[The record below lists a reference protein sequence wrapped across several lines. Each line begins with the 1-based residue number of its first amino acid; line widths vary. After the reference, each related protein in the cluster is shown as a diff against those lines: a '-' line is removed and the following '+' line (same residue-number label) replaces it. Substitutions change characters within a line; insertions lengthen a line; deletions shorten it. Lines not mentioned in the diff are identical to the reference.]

1 MKKNIINGL
10 LMLATGVFA
19 VSCADYNVTDD
30 FTAEPDPTITEPYKD
45 LAPVKSY
52 IDRSKNPNM
61 SLGVTLKVTDYNKQ
75 ALAHAAAMTNFDNL
89 AFGTSLMSG
98 KIVNAK
104 GVMNFLDMKDLLDHV
119 EEIGGDVFGSPIVA
133 NANQADEWLNT
144 LTAPIEIAVDP
155 IQDKYVDYTTMET
168 FTGTAKKGK
177 PSIVKNFDGT
187 DNALKLPKRSKV
199 YIVEDFD
206 IDLLGTY
213 TVTFY
218 AKVDKDETVVCTF
231 SDNKI
236 QEGKG
241 DKLYELK
248 KGKWVK
254 VVVEATPAEG
264 ATAGYLMVEGNLN
277 SDVYIKNVSVVHTPD
292 NHRPQTA
299 QELNDTLNYALN
311 AWCDGLMKIN
321 AGRIK
326 SFDLIDEAL
335 DTKAELENGMLDLKH
350 STEKIFWQDVF
361 GSENYAKAV
370 SDAAIK
376 AFTNRNGDPAQLKFF
391 ISETGLADQKRFE
404 SLKYW
409 IGVWDAK
416 GAKIDGINAKLNL
429 SYSEDAATQAETVAA
444 FDKLLEN
451 LVSTGKL
458 IRLSNF
464 DITYKDADQKRFES
478 LKYWIGVWDA
488 KGAKIDGINAKLNL
502 SYSED
507 AATQAETVAAFDKLL
522 ENLVSTGKLIRLSN
536 FDITYKDAT
545 GANVSAK
552 DITEEQRQ
560 KLADFYAYV
569 IKSYM
574 SKIPSDKQAGLCK
587 GNMVDTSDPVG
598 LWSVDSNSKDWV
610 RTATYKAFCDA
621 LSGN

>member
-1 MKKNIINGL
+1 MIMKKNIINGL

-30 FTAEPDPTITEPYKD
+30 FTTEPDPTITEPYKD

-168 FTGTAKKGK
+168 FTGTAKRGK
-177 PSIVKNFDGT
+177 PSIVKNYDGT

-464 DITYKDADQKRFES
+464 DITYKDA
-478 LKYWIGVWDA
+478 
-488 KGAKIDGINAKLNL
+488 
-502 SYSED
+502 
-507 AATQAETVAAFDKLL
+507 
-522 ENLVSTGKLIRLSN
+522 
-536 FDITYKDAT
+536 T

-560 KLADFYAYV
+560 KLADFNAYV

>member
-30 FTAEPDPTITEPYKD
+30 FAAEPDPTITEPYKEY
-45 LAPVKSY
+45 APVKSY

-98 KIVNAK
+98 KIVHAK

-168 FTGTAKKGK
+168 FTGTAKRGK
-177 PSIVKNFDGT
+177 PSIVKNYDGT

-464 DITYKDADQKRFES
+464 DITYKDA
-478 LKYWIGVWDA
+478 
-488 KGAKIDGINAKLNL
+488 
-502 SYSED
+502 
-507 AATQAETVAAFDKLL
+507 
-522 ENLVSTGKLIRLSN
+522 
-536 FDITYKDAT
+536 T

-560 KLADFYAYV
+560 KLADFNAYV

>member
-1 MKKNIINGL
+1 MIMKKNIINGL

-464 DITYKDADQKRFES
+464 DITYKDA
-478 LKYWIGVWDA
+478 
-488 KGAKIDGINAKLNL
+488 
-502 SYSED
+502 
-507 AATQAETVAAFDKLL
+507 
-522 ENLVSTGKLIRLSN
+522 
-536 FDITYKDAT
+536 T

>member
-464 DITYKDADQKRFES
+464 DITYKDA
-478 LKYWIGVWDA
+478 
-488 KGAKIDGINAKLNL
+488 
-502 SYSED
+502 
-507 AATQAETVAAFDKLL
+507 
-522 ENLVSTGKLIRLSN
+522 
-536 FDITYKDAT
+536 T

-569 IKSYM
+569 IKSEM